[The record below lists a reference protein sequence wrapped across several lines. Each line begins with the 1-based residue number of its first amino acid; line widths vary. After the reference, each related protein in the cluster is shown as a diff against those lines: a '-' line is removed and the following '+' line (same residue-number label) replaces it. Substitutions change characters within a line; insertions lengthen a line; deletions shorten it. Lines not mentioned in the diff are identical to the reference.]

1 MRISFCAIPGYGHIF
16 PLVPLAVA
24 AVAGGHEVSFA
35 ASSLFAEQ
43 LPGRAVQGI
52 PEGMTLGDAE
62 REARAEIQD
71 PSDPFAWP
79 TALFGIVMP
88 RHVVPR
94 LLADWA
100 QAGRPDLVIHDE
112 TNVGAAIAAAQAG
125 IPAVGFKLALA
136 ESDYFLRKL
145 QSVADSPSG
154 PTLDP
159 TPPSWRGSAAPDSPD
174 RIPIRSIAWSDPKTT
189 IPEWLIDDAP
199 GRTAY
204 LTLGT
209 VAFGAVEILRRSI
222 LETATRCSRV
232 LVAAGPESDP
242 AALSE
247 LPTHVQ
253 VERYLD
259 QAHVLTH
266 VDVAI
271 HHGGSGTTLGC
282 LAAGVP
288 QVITPQGADQ
298 FHNADRLAELGL
310 GVAVMNDAKPGA
322 VAAAVDGVLGDGDLR
337 RRLRTVREDIAA
349 MPHPDDVLTTL
360 LARFCP

>member
-1 MRISFCAIPGYGHIF
+1 M
-16 PLVPLAVA
+16 
-24 AVAGGHEVSFA
+24 
-35 ASSLFAEQ
+35 
-43 LPGRAVQGI
+43 
-52 PEGMTLGDAE
+52 
-62 REARAEIQD
+62 
-71 PSDPFAWP
+71 
-79 TALFGIVMP
+79 
-88 RHVVPR
+88 
-94 LLADWA
+94 
-100 QAGRPDLVIHDE
+100 
-112 TNVGAAIAAAQAG
+112 
-125 IPAVGFKLALA
+125 
-136 ESDYFLRKL
+136 
-145 QSVADSPSG
+145 
-154 PTLDP
+154 
-159 TPPSWRGSAAPDSPD
+159 
-174 RIPIRSIAWSDPKTT
+174 
-189 IPEWLIDDAP
+189 
-199 GRTAY
+199 
-204 LTLGT
+204 GT

-222 LETATRCSRV
+222 LETATRCSQV

-253 VERYLD
+253 VERYVD

-298 FHNADRLAELGL
+298 FHNADRLTELGL

-337 RRLRTVREDIAA
+337 RRLRTVRDEIVA